1 MIDFRYHIYSLAA
14 VFLALAVGIVVGTSF
29 ARNYPSSEISRDTI
43 KRYEWDM
50 RDLKSEIQSKV
61 QESEKSEALAK
72 EYQVFCRAAWPIV
85 VKDELAGEKVAII
98 RTGDYGQPEGS
109 VSQAVETAGAQVTSV
124 TVMSRT
130 FPFDDNE
137 RIDRAL
143 VESGFDPGGEGVG
156 PQDKLFG
163 AIAETICSG
172 RYSDTLPRLEEA
184 GVAEFSGDYRR
195 HNDLIVL
202 VGGAST
208 ELPNTTEGVDSQL
221 IVQFDRLGVTV
232 VGCEG
237 SRAVSSYVP
246 EWHRKG
252 IATVDNADT
261 ATGQLAIVY
270 ALKGEMANFGFKDTA
285 DRLIP
290 KSLET
295 E

>member
-29 ARNYPSSEISRDTI
+29 ARNYPTSEISRDTI
-43 KRYEWDM
+43 KRYERD
-50 RDLKSEIQSKV
+50 RQDLKSEIQNKF
-61 QESEKSEALAK
+61 QESEKSEALARRGQ
-72 EYQVFCRAAWPIV
+72 EFCRAVLPVV
-85 VKDELAGEKVAII
+85 VKNELAGERVAII
-98 RTGDYGQPEGS
+98 RTGDQPEGS
-109 VSQAVETAGAQVTSV
+109 IRQALEAAGAQVTSV

-137 RIDRAL
+137 RIDLVL
-143 VESGFDPGGEGVG
+143 VESGFDSGGEGVG
-156 PQDKLFG
+156 PRDKLFRVL
-163 AIAETICSG
+163 AETICSG
-172 RYSDTLPRLEEA
+172 RYSDMLPKLEEA

-195 HNDLIVL
+195 HNELIVL
-202 VGGAST
+202 LGGANT
-208 ELPNTTEGVDSQL
+208 ELLNTAEVVDSQL
-221 IVQFDRLGVTV
+221 VDQLDRLDVTV

-237 SRAVSSYVP
+237 SQVGSSYVP

-261 ATGQLAIVY
+261 ATGQLAIIY
-270 ALKGEMANFGFKDTA
+270 ALKGETANFGFKDTA

-290 KSLET
+290 QSLEI